1 MYYGIKYA
9 FNNDNN
15 INNDLFNDI
24 LSNLKLLLK
33 SNTNNFFIE
42 DFDLYEKI
50 LFKIHFLII

>member
-1 MYYGIKYA
+1 MYYGIKYT

-42 DFDLYEKI
+42 DFD
-50 LFKIHFLII
+50 